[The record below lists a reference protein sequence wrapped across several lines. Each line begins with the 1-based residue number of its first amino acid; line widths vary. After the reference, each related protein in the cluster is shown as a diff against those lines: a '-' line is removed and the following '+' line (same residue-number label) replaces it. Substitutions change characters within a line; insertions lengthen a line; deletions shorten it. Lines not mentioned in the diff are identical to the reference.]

1 MTTSPRCRATYIGGD
16 PRNWHASDP
25 RKSLRGRGTQKTAVV
40 ALIEAE
46 SGEIRTRDVTNVSG
60 TNLRKVIKNN
70 LDVASLVLH
79 TDSFTSYTAVGKEMV
94 ARHVVNHHV
103 GQYVT
108 EL

>member
-1 MTTSPRCRATYIGGD
+1 M
-16 PRNWHASDP
+16 
-25 RKSLRGRGTQKTAVV
+25 
-40 ALIEAE
+40 
-46 SGEIRTRDVTNVSG
+46 
-60 TNLRKVIKNN
+60 
-70 LDVASLVLH
+70 DVASSVLH

>member
-1 MTTSPRCRATYIGGD
+1 MVGD
-16 PRNWHASDP
+16 SKNWHASDP

-46 SGEIRTRDVTNVSG
+46 SGEFRTRVVTDVSG
-60 TNLRKVIKNN
+60 TNLRKVIKNG
-70 LDVASLVLH
+70 DVTSSVLH
-79 TDSFTSYTAVGKEMV
+79 TDSFTSYPAVGKEMV